1 MERDLID
8 EYRFMLHPL
17 VRGKGK
23 RLFRDDIDEKV
34 LELVDTKAFRTGVS
48 VLSYR
53 PVGAA

>member
-17 VRGKGK
+17 VRRRGK
-23 RLFRDDIDEKV
+23 RRFRDDIDEKV

-53 PVGAA
+53 PAGAA

>member
-8 EYRFMLHPL
+8 EYSFMLHPL
-17 VRGKGK
+17 VRGRGK
-23 RLFRDDIDEKV
+23 RLFRDHIDEKV

-53 PVGAA
+53 PAGAA